1 MAEIYSGLSSDI
13 RVLFLGDGKLI
24 LYLSVWIEGVGKT
37 SIIMTFV
44 TDTFPTEVPK
54 LFISP
59 VTISPDLYLIPNP
72 VNTVLIDSS
81 AVKSGES

>member
-1 MAEIYSGLSSDI
+1 
-13 RVLFLGDGKLI
+13 
-24 LYLSVWIEGVGKT
+24 LSVWIEGVGKT